1 MCKSTDRGP
10 KLGINLT
17 LTHHTRG
24 FRDYRGSRCAIS
36 DTKCSVADFNTPLSL
51 HFFSSHLLLSPL
63 QSLSVKWHR
72 GERAE
77 CLCLLTG
84 ASEHLK

>member
-24 FRDYRGSRCAIS
+24 FRDYRGLDVPFLTQSAVLQ
-36 DTKCSVADFNTPLSL
+36 TLTPLFLFIS
-51 HFFSSHLLLSPL
+51 FPL
-63 QSLSVKWHR
+63 ICS
-72 GERAE
+72 
-77 CLCLLTG
+77 CLLCSLFLSSGTEEKEPNVCVCLLG
-84 ASEHLK
+84 QVNI